1 MTNGQVVLHV
11 APHPDDETL
20 GCGGSLLR
28 HIAAGDSTHWL
39 VVSQPPPHSA
49 TAPDASAGS
58 DALIDTVGRA
68 YGFAGVHCL
77 HLPDARLDT
86 VPLADIIA
94 GIGAIVR
101 LIEPTVVYVPH
112 PGDAH
117 TDHRVVFDA
126 TVPCVKWFR
135 YPTVG
140 RVLAYETPS
149 ETGFGSDPDRH
160 AFRPNVYRDITAE
173 LDRKLDILRLYG
185 PSEIGAHPF
194 PRSVEGLRA
203 LATVRGA
210 ECGYAAAE
218 AFMLL
223 RERS

>member
-1 MTNGQVVLHV
+1 V

-28 HIAAGDSTHWL
+28 HIADGEQTHWL
-39 VVSQPPPHSA
+39 VVCQPPHA
-49 TAPDASAGS
+49 TGV

-68 YGFAGVHCL
+68 YGFAGVHCVR
-77 HLPDARLDT
+77 LPDARLDT
-86 VPLADIIA
+86 LPLADIIA
-94 GIGAIVR
+94 RIGAAVQ
-101 LIEPTVVYVPH
+101 LIAPTIVYVPH

-126 TVPCVKWFR
+126 TMPCVKWFR
-135 YPTVG
+135 YASVR

-149 ETGFGSDPDRH
+149 ETAFGLDPDRG
-160 AFRPNVYRDITAE
+160 AFRPNVYRDVTAQM
-173 LDRKLDILRLYG
+173 DRKLEILRLYG

-194 PRSVEGLRA
+194 PRSVEGVRA
-203 LATVRGA
+203 LATIRGA

-223 RERS
+223 RDRS